1 MSCKLSLS
9 EYLVTHVFLWVTPF
23 AFAFEPMLDSCYD
36 VLHFLAMLLDNL
48 SNFWEDATKHS
59 IPVSAITGLSRLQN
73 YLNDYTESL
82 ST

>member
-1 MSCKLSLS
+1 MSCELSLS
-9 EYLVTHVFLWVTPF
+9 EYLVTHVFLWVTP
-23 AFAFEPMLDSCYD
+23 FAFEPMLDSCYD

-48 SNFWEDATKHS
+48 SNFWEEAKYLS

-73 YLNDYTESL
+73 YLNDYTESF